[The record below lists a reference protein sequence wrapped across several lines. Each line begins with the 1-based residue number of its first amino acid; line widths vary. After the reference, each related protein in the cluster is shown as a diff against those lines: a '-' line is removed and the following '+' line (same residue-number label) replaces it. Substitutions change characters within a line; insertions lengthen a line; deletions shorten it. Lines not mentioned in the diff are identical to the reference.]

1 MRRPQNIYNRAH
13 DAVSKRKSR
22 GPVTD
27 AERLIQLER
36 HIRQLRRGYVP
47 VIIAAVAAFGLSFHG
62 NALNTSTLKALRTDE
77 HSTKVST
84 VHTREVQK
92 AGEPTGVCLREAM
105 KAGLPILIKGANS
118 LEEQGSKAP
127 PKSRA
132 QFQLFVGLAR
142 SVERPLKEYVK
153 LQEHRYDGTTCPIP
167 KKTKRVRPRA

>member
-1 MRRPQNIYNRAH
+1 MRLPKNVYNRAH
-13 DAVSKRKSR
+13 DAISKRKAR

-27 AERLIQLER
+27 VERLIQLER
-36 HIRQLRRGYVP
+36 HIRQLRRGYIP
-47 VIIAAVAAFGLSFHG
+47 LAVVVVVAFGLAFQG
-62 NALNTSTLKALRTDE
+62 IGLNSSTLGKLRTDE
-77 HSTKVST
+77 NNSKVS
-84 VHTREVQK
+84 VIHTRNVQK

-132 QFQLFVGLAR
+132 QIQLFVGLAR

-153 LQEHRYDGTTCPIP
+153 LQEHRYEGTTCPIP
-167 KKTKRVRPRA
+167 GEG